1 MSVGH
6 VARVFEAA
14 GIPTVVVGIQ
24 AFRVRLAAMRVP
36 RLLLTPNVLGQTLGA
51 PYDAAGQ
58 RAVLRAA
65 LNLLDEALSGGTIA
79 EL

>member
-1 MSVGH
+1 MGH

-14 GIPTVVVGIQ
+14 GIPTVIAGLR
-24 AFRVRLAAMRVP
+24 AFRVRLTAMRVP

-51 PYDAAGQ
+51 PHDVAGQ

-65 LNLLDEALSGGTIA
+65 LTLLEEAPAGGTVT
-79 EL
+79 EM